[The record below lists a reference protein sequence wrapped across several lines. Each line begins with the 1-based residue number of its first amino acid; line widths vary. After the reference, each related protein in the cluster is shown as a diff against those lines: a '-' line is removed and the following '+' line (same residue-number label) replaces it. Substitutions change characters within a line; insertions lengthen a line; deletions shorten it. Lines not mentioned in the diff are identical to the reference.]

1 VDALQAVVTVVLI
14 VVGTASILILFK
26 LAASYLTEDQEKGV
40 HKHSTLRLVILV
52 MLFTPTMYACT
63 IGAFWLLFNGWEG
76 LTGMLLTSGGDG
88 LALGVFFAT
97 ILYIARLVGRRH
109 WRGMEK
115 EMETVIKT
123 KRPVP
128 QRTTTK
134 AVQAITALVL
144 GTAAFDVLVSMFS
157 TIKAF
162 WQTTFLLEAGIWFVV
177 GLFPFLDNLY
187 HGLPIRGDEGA
198 KLWVIVLMTVAAIF
212 VLLSVLVPYIA

>member
-1 VDALQAVVTVVLI
+1 MLQAVVIVVLI
-14 VVGTASILILFK
+14 AVATASILILFK
-26 LAASYLTEDQEKGV
+26 VAASYLTEDQENGG
-40 HKHSTLRLVILV
+40 HKHFTLRLVVLV
-52 MLFTPTMYACT
+52 MLFTPIMYACA
-63 IGAFWLLFNGWEG
+63 IGAFWVLFNGWEG
-76 LTGMLLTSGGDG
+76 LTGMLLTSGGGG
-88 LALGVFFAT
+88 LALGVFFAA
-97 ILYIARLVGRRH
+97 IFYIARLVGSRH

-157 TIKAF
+157 TIRAF

-177 GLFPFLDNLY
+177 GLFPLLDNWY
-187 HGLPIRGDEGA
+187 YGLPIRGDAGA
-198 KLWVIVLMTVAAIF
+198 KLWVIVLITVAAIF
-212 VLLSVLVPYIA
+212 LLLSVLVMYTT